1 MVFLKKSR
9 IFLFIVVFFL
19 AASLP
24 FYGAGEE
31 KSTIGTS
38 RIDILSPKPGE
49 VIPEGTEVLLE
60 YKLVMGLR
68 DNGDHVHV
76 YVDGKNEGTARRSPR
91 SLGKLSP
98 GKHQVL
104 MKISNKDHDTL
115 NVETTVVFQVGTP
128 ANR

>member
-1 MVFLKKSR
+1 MFSLKKFP
-9 IFLFIVVFFL
+9 IFLYAALFFL
-19 AASLP
+19 GASFPL
-24 FYGAGEE
+24 FGAGEE
-31 KSTIGTS
+31 KSTIGIS

-49 VIPEGTEVLLE
+49 VVPEGTEVLLE
-60 YKLVMGLR
+60 YKLVQGLR

-104 MKISNKDHDTL
+104 MKISNRDHDTV
-115 NVETTVVFQVGTP
+115 NVEATVEFQVGSP